1 MRSTLMDNLNS
12 EAVEERFFTIDE
24 MASMMKITKQ
34 SIYNKIH
41 AGRAGV
47 TIPPYVKVGK
57 LVRFRN
63 SDYLDWYNNLS
74 INGS

>member
-1 MRSTLMDNLNS
+1 MDNLNS

>member
-1 MRSTLMDNLNS
+1 MTKND
-12 EAVEERFFTIDE
+12 FYTIDE

-41 AGRAGV
+41 AGRKGV
-47 TIPPYVKVGK
+47 SIPPYVKVGK

-63 SDYLDWYNNLS
+63 SD
-74 INGS
+74 

>member
-1 MRSTLMDNLNS
+1 MNNLNI

>member
-1 MRSTLMDNLNS
+1 MDSINS
-12 EAVEERFFTIDE
+12 EAVEEQFFTIDE

-63 SDYLDWYNNLS
+63 SDYRDWYNNLS

>member
-1 MRSTLMDNLNS
+1 MNNLNI
-12 EAVEERFFTIDE
+12 EAVEERSFTIDE

-57 LVRFRN
+57 LVKFRN
-63 SDYLDWYNNLS
+63 SDYRDWCNNLS

>member
-1 MRSTLMDNLNS
+1 MDNINS
-12 EAVEERFFTIDE
+12 EAVEEQFFTIDE

-41 AGRAGV
+41 TGRASV

-63 SDYLDWYNNLS
+63 SDYRDWYKNLR

>member
-1 MRSTLMDNLNS
+1 MNNLNI

-63 SDYLDWYNNLS
+63 SDYRDWYNNLS

>member
-1 MRSTLMDNLNS
+1 MDNLNS

-24 MASMMKITKQ
+24 MASMLRITKQ

-41 AGRAGV
+41 AGRAGKS
-47 TIPPYVKVGK
+47 IPPYVKVGK
-57 LVRFRN
+57 LVRFRT
-63 SDYLDWYNNLS
+63 SDYRDWYKKLC

>member
-1 MRSTLMDNLNS
+1 MDSINS

-63 SDYLDWYNNLS
+63 SDYRDWYKNLS

>member
-1 MRSTLMDNLNS
+1 MTENY
-12 EAVEERFFTIDE
+12 FYTIDE
-24 MASMMKITKQ
+24 MAEKLTMSKQ
-34 SIYNKIH
+34 SIYNRIH

-63 SDYLDWYNNLS
+63 SDYLDCYNNLRM
-74 INGS
+74 NGS